1 MESLSS
7 CDESQPLLLP
17 SSVGR
22 SKMSHRANTHHFLKD
37 ICLPSK
43 AAVVLVCLAVVV
55 GAVHAV
61 FTCVFTFIAI
71 FFIGG
76 KYISESVAIFA
87 SYLGMTLAVFLY
99 PLSGFVADIKYGR
112 YRVMFASMTC
122 IVISLV
128 FMSGASGLLLAHPY
142 ASSPFQWS
150 HVKIVLLFIL
160 IVLFGASYAIGLI
173 SYFANFIQFGL
184 DQLMEAPSEYSS
196 LFVHWV
202 MWADSLACAVIV
214 PMAATLTCHSQ
225 VVTAFAGSIPIVC
238 FVLLIVILI
247 IICCKRRWFH
257 TEPGQDNPY
266 KLLIKILNFAWKHK
280 YPLRRSAFT
289 YCDDDI
295 PSRLD
300 FAKERFGGPYT
311 TEQVENVK
319 TFIQIFIVLLAI
331 GPVFVINVSSDTFG
345 LPLIGIHI
353 AQKGRQFCNF
363 RFVLLESGSLRYI
376 TSAVAFPVYILV
388 MFSCMKRKR
397 PRIFTR
403 LVIGIFFSLTGVLSI
418 LITDVFGHAQI
429 ENNANHSSLC
439 MFAIR
444 FDQQNFGLNVPSLG
458 MHWASLIPI
467 NILLGIGPLLVIT
480 TVFEFIAAQSP
491 LSMKGL
497 IVGLFFTITGFFQL
511 LSSFALLPFS
521 LKEIW
526 LSKHMEEHPP
536 VTNCGFGYF
545 LFVCVVATIGLIL
558 FLIAAKRYK
567 YRERGDRPFDQRFA
581 IHYFERVIEN
591 REQVSD

>member
-17 SSVGR
+17 SSVDR
-22 SKMSHRANTHHFLKD
+22 TQNSHRAKTHHFLKD

-61 FTCVFTFIAI
+61 FSCVFVFIA
-71 FFIGG
+71 GYLGSG

-87 SYLGMTLAVFLY
+87 SYLEMTMAVFLY
-99 PLSGFVADIKYGR
+99 PLSGFIADIKYGR
-112 YRVMFASMTC
+112 CKVMIASMTC
-122 IVISLV
+122 IVVSLV
-128 FMSGASGLLLAHPY
+128 FLSGAGGLLLVYPL
-142 ASSPFQWS
+142 S
-150 HVKIVLLFIL
+150 HAEVISFFIL
-160 IVLFGASYAIGLI
+160 IALFGALFVIGLI
-173 SYFANFIQFGL
+173 SYSANFIQYGL
-184 DQLMEAPSEYSS
+184 DQLMEAPSEYLS

-202 MWADSLACAVIV
+202 MWADSLAYAVIL
-214 PMAATLTCHSQ
+214 PMAATLTCYNH
-225 VVTAFAGSIPIVC
+225 VATAFAGSITIAC
-238 FVLLIVILI
+238 FFSLIIILL

-266 KLLIKILNFAWKHK
+266 KLLIKILMFAWKHN
-280 YPLRRSAFT
+280 YPLQRSAFT

-319 TFIQIFIVLLAI
+319 TFIQIFILLLAI
-331 GPVFVINVSSDTFG
+331 GPVFVISVSSDMSG

-353 AQKGRQFCNF
+353 AQKGRQFCDF
-363 RFVLLESGSLRYI
+363 RFILLESGTLRYI
-376 TSAVAFPVYILV
+376 TSAVTFPVYILI
-388 MFSCMKRKR
+388 MFSCLKKKR
-397 PRIFTR
+397 PKIFTR
-403 LVIGIFFSLTGVLSI
+403 LGIGMFLSLTGMLSI
-418 LITDVFGHAQI
+418 LIIDVIGHSQV
-429 ENNANHSSLC
+429 ENNANRSSLC

-444 FDQQNFGLNVPSLG
+444 FDRQNFELNVPSLG

-467 NILLGIGPLLVIT
+467 NVLFGIGPLLVVT

-491 LSMKGL
+491 HSMKGL

-521 LKEIW
+521 FKEIW

-545 LFVCVVATIGLIL
+545 LFVCVVAAIGLTL
-558 FLIAAKRYK
+558 FLIAAKKYK
-567 YRERGDRPFDQRFA
+567 YRERDDRPFDQRFA
-581 IHYFERVIEN
+581 TNFFERAIEN
-591 REQVSD
+591 REHECD